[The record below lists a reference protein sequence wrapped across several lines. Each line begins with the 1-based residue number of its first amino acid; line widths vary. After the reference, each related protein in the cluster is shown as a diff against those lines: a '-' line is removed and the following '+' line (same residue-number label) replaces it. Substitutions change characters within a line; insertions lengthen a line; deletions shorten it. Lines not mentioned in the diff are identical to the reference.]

1 MTLKLKILNL
11 FNIHSKIRCSNLSPN
26 LDYKSKINLHNIAE
40 ERNLDYKSKINL
52 QYIVKNKKISR
63 KQIKYFLNTEMN
75 KIRVV
80 INLKIINNFLSKP
93 SQINNNPNKIIINN
107 HNKLNKINISN
118 QFISKIIIKTLIKGN
133 LTR

>member
-1 MTLKLKILNL
+1 
-11 FNIHSKIRCSNLSPN
+11 
-26 LDYKSKINLHNIAE
+26 
-40 ERNLDYKSKINL
+40 
-52 QYIVKNKKISR
+52 
-63 KQIKYFLNTEMN
+63 MN

-80 INLKIINNFLSKP
+80 INLKKINNFLIKP

-133 LTR
+133 LTRQK